1 MAFSRNIMFIGG
13 ITVLFMLLFLI
24 IFSHDGIVDF
34 YHLSKEKSYIVS
46 DNLKIEKKN
55 LNLIIEINRLKNDK
69 EYIEHVA
76 KHEFGMANLDEF
88 VFRTISNKGT
98 SIRLGMLGSE

>member
-1 MAFSRNIMFIGG
+1 MVFSRNIMFTGG
-13 ITVLFMLLFLI
+13 IAVLFILLFLI

-34 YHLSKEKSYIVS
+34 CHLSKEKAYIES

-76 KHEFGMANLDEF
+76 KHEFGMANFDEL

-98 SIRLGMLGSE
+98 SMKLGMMQ